1 MAASLRIVTRNVAD
15 APAGMAPELERG
27 DYVVIAVI
35 DTGSGMPREVLE
47 RAFEPF
53 FTTKGVG
60 KGSGLGLAQ
69 VFGLAR
75 QFGGTARLQSA
86 VGRGHHGGDLP
97 APRPLDRDRRYGR
110 RGRCGGPARQRPGA
124 GGG

>member
-1 MAASLRIVTRNVAD
+1 
-15 APAGMAPELERG
+15 MAPELEHG

-35 DTGSGMPREVLE
+35 DSGSGMPPEVLE

-53 FTTKGVG
+53 FTTKEVG

-75 QFGGTARLQSA
+75 QFGGAARLQSA
-86 VGRGHHGGDLP
+86 PGRGHHGGDLP
-97 APRPLDRDRRYGR
+97 AARPQDRDGRMRVTKPTRRQCAAAAWCWWWMTNLTCAPSR
-110 RGRCGGPARQRPGA
+110 PAS
-124 GGG
+124 